1 MCEEQSDEA
10 PERSEERERQ
20 RVSATHE
27 LSDRGSERQRTALQT
42 IGFDVILFSFFTA
55 YPFRGTTVSFFL

>member
-1 MCEEQSDEA
+1 MCEERSDEA

-27 LSDRGSERQRTALQT
+27 LSDRGSER
-42 IGFDVILFSFFTA
+42 
-55 YPFRGTTVSFFL
+55 VSDSEHLTSEARLGSEQQF